1 MISQVAKIVACPF
14 CAGLNRVPAEK
25 LGAGG
30 KCGKCHSPLFTGH
43 PVILTSANYAA
54 HSEKSDIPLLV
65 DFWASWCGP
74 CRQMAAAFEA
84 AAGQLEPL
92 VRLGKLDTE
101 AEQAIARWLAKA
113 EFVRWARDPRLL
125 EAHEQLVLG
134 RTRCWSGD
142 AMRRGATKTDLFE
155 SLNEGLV
162 EAANIGRLAFERLAL
177 RTVVIRPR
185 RVTASL
191 NAQPQDRSNVKPV
204 SMDSIL
210 PAPDFIMG
218 LPVLFTRH

>member
-84 AAGQLEPL
+84 AAEQLEPL

-101 AEQAIARWLAKA
+101 AEQAIAGRYDIRSIPTLAMISKGKEVA
-113 EFVRWARDPRLL
+113 RQSGAMPVSGIVGWAR
-125 EAHEQLVLG
+125 QV
-134 RTRCWSGD
+134 
-142 AMRRGATKTDLFE
+142 
-155 SLNEGLV
+155 
-162 EAANIGRLAFERLAL
+162 IG
-177 RTVVIRPR
+177 
-185 RVTASL
+185 
-191 NAQPQDRSNVKPV
+191 N
-204 SMDSIL
+204 
-210 PAPDFIMG
+210 
-218 LPVLFTRH
+218 